1 MLLSLLIVL
10 SHFLNQFS
18 HQMRVIS
25 MIILKMIIRNK
36 LSYFT
41 LCVKHGNCIYMDM
54 NKINNNIDNNTKN
67 HSQHK

>member
-1 MLLSLLIVL
+1 
-10 SHFLNQFS
+10 
-18 HQMRVIS
+18 